1 MIMLIGIFNKDNDG
15 SSSLTSSNFSNF
27 LNEEMKGIKKFGVI
41 FTSLGFYQKE
51 TFDLKKSKNS
61 RSMRHAGSSDHSSNI
76 SFNHGHEAQP
86 TPGDHAH
93 FHSRKST
100 YMNAFDNN
108 KSYVGTS
115 YDNGNIFKHERMSV
129 TRLLNNT
136 NY

>member
-1 MIMLIGIFNKDNDG
+1 MRHPG
-15 SSSLTSSNFSNF
+15 SS
-27 LNEEMKGIKKFGVI
+27 E
-41 FTSLGFYQKE
+41 
-51 TFDLKKSKNS
+51 
-61 RSMRHAGSSDHSSNI
+61 HSSNI
-76 SFNHGHEAQP
+76 SFNHGHENP
-86 TPGDHAH
+86 TPDQHGH

-100 YMNAFDNN
+100 YVNNYDNN